1 MDNTLENKDWMAE
14 APHVA
19 ALSRS
24 NPFTVP
30 DQYFEGLD
38 AQILNAVYLDE
49 LKEKAGIFNAEVP
62 AGYFKNLSADI
73 FSRISVDSIQSKASE
88 TGFDVPQGYFEQ
100 LESKITQRIA
110 EEVKP
115 KKVTPIFKLW
125 HSNMLKYATAACIVL
140 ISAFGIYVNQD
151 DATPAAP
158 VAASKV
164 ASQSEQILFDIDEEA
179 IIDHIQSNNATQATN
194 TSASKAELEEYIINN
209 YSQTDILSS
218 L

>member
-30 DQYFEGLD
+30 DQYFEGLNT
-38 AQILNAVYLDE
+38 QILNAVYMDK
-49 LKEKAGIFNAEVP
+49 LKEKAGTFNAEVP
-62 AGYFKNLSADI
+62 AGYFENLSADI
-73 FSRISVDSIQSKASE
+73 FSRIFIDTIQSKATE
-88 TGFDVPQGYFEQ
+88 TGFDVPRGYFEQ
-100 LESKITQRIA
+100 LESKITQRISL
-110 EEVKP
+110 EEQP
-115 KKVTPIFKLW
+115 EKVTPIFKLW
-125 HSNMLKYATAACIVL
+125 HSSMLKYATAACIVL

-151 DATPAAP
+151 DAIPAAP
-158 VAASKV
+158 VVTSKAALQ
-164 ASQSEQILFDIDEEA
+164 AEQILFDIDEEV
-179 IIDHIQSNNATQATN
+179 IIDHIQSSNTTQAAN

-209 YSQTDILSS
+209 YSQTDIASS